1 MNSIQ
6 RAVFPAILLSSL
18 VLVGI
23 TRLIASPQLTVIAA
37 TEPPAAVEPVQDE
50 AVVTAVE
57 VAAEPQTQA
66 QPGVVSVAE
75 EPAGSS
81 DECSLPSRYPD
92 SIRQWCGWIQRYAA
106 EVELDPR
113 LIAAVMLQE
122 SGGKA
127 DAYSHSGAVGLMQVM
142 PRDGLAEQFMCN
154 GRPCFASRPSM
165 DELFEPEY
173 NISYGTHMLAGL
185 VARHGNVRD
194 ALKAYGPMDMGYRY
208 ADIVLSIY
216 ENYQ

>member
-6 RAVFPAILLSSL
+6 RAVFPAIVISSL
-18 VLVGI
+18 VLVGV
-23 TRLIASPQLTVIAA
+23 TRLIAIPQITVIAA
-37 TEPPAAVEPVQDE
+37 TEPPIEAPVPTE
-50 AVVTAVE
+50 VVP
-57 VAAEPQTQA
+57 VAAEPVVDAQA
-66 QPGVVSVAE
+66 VQDEVAAVE
-75 EPAGSS
+75 STIDNSGG
-81 DECSLPSRYPD
+81 CSLPSPYPD
-92 SIRQWCGWIQRYAA
+92 SVRQWCDWIERYAA
-106 EVELDPR
+106 EVGLEPR

-142 PRDGLAEQFMCN
+142 PRDGLAADFMCS
-154 GRPCFASRPSM
+154 GRPCFGSRPSM

-173 NISYGTHMLAGL
+173 NISYGTRMLAAL
-185 VARHGNVRD
+185 VSRHGNVRD

>member
-1 MNSIQ
+1 VNSIQ
-6 RAVFPAILLSSL
+6 RAVFPAILISSL

-37 TEPPAAVEPVQDE
+37 TEPPMAAEPAQNE
-50 AVVTAVE
+50 AVVATVE
-57 VAAEPQTQA
+57 VSAEIQPQSE
-66 QPGVVSVAE
+66 VVAVTE
-75 EPAGSS
+75 QPAGNS

-173 NISYGTHMLAGL
+173 NISYGTRMLAGL

>member
-1 MNSIQ
+1 VNSIQ
-6 RAVFPAILLSSL
+6 RAVFPAILISSL
-18 VLVGI
+18 VLGGI
-23 TRLIASPQLTVIAA
+23 TRLIASPQITVIAA
-37 TEPPAAVEPVQDE
+37 TVPP
-50 AVVTAVE
+50 
-57 VAAEPQTQA
+57 VAAEPAQAEATDDAVEAAAEAQA
-66 QPGVVSVAE
+66 QSGIEAVAGQ
-75 EPAGSS
+75 PAGNAN
-81 DECSLPSRYPD
+81 ECSLPSSYPE

-142 PRDGLAEQFMCN
+142 PRDGLAEQFMCS

-173 NISYGTHMLAGL
+173 NISYGTRMLAGL

>member
-6 RAVFPAILLSSL
+6 RAVFPAILISSL
-18 VLVGI
+18 ILVGI

-37 TEPPAAVEPVQDE
+37 TEPPMAAEPAQDE
-50 AVVTAVE
+50 AVVATAAVSAE
-57 VAAEPQTQA
+57 TQAEPE
-66 QPGVVSVAE
+66 VVAVAE
-75 EPAGSS
+75 QHAGNS

-142 PRDGLAEQFMCN
+142 PRDGLAEQFMCS

-173 NISYGTHMLAGL
+173 NISYGTRMLAGL

>member
-6 RAVFPAILLSSL
+6 RAVFPAIVISSL
-18 VLVGI
+18 VLVGV
-23 TRLIASPQLTVIAA
+23 TRLIASPQITVIAA
-37 TEPPAAVEPVQDE
+37 TEPPVEAAVTAEALPAANEPVVEAPAVQEEVAAVESINE
-50 AVVTAVE
+50 NSN
-57 VAAEPQTQA
+57 
-66 QPGVVSVAE
+66 G
-75 EPAGSS
+75 
-81 DECSLPSRYPD
+81 CSLPSRFPD
-92 SIRQWCGWIQRYAA
+92 SVRQWCGWIERYAA
-106 EVELDPR
+106 EVGLEPR
-113 LIAAVMLQE
+113 LVAAVMLQE

-142 PRDGLAEQFMCN
+142 PRDGLAADFMCS
-154 GRPCFASRPSM
+154 GRPCFSSRPSM

-173 NISYGTHMLAGL
+173 NISYGTRMLAAL
-185 VARHGNVRD
+185 VSRHGNVRD

>member
-1 MNSIQ
+1 M
-6 RAVFPAILLSSL
+6 AAEPA
-18 VLVGI
+18 
-23 TRLIASPQLTVIAA
+23 QN
-37 TEPPAAVEPVQDE
+37 E
-50 AVVTAVE
+50 AVVATVE
-57 VAAEPQTQA
+57 VSAEIQPQSE
-66 QPGVVSVAE
+66 VVAVTE
-75 EPAGSS
+75 QPAGNS

-142 PRDGLAEQFMCN
+142 PRDGLAEQFMCS

-173 NISYGTHMLAGL
+173 NISYGTRMLAGL

-194 ALKAYGPMDMGYRY
+194 ALKAYGPMDLGYRY